1 MEELK
6 SCEDIEKNEAGE
18 LRLSEIQ
25 LGRVL
30 KNFVQ
35 QTLESMGLKIGIVD
49 KNIGYELR
57 AANPIPFDVE
67 YTRNLGYGAVRYLL
81 KGGTGSMITVFENS
95 IRPVSFVE
103 LIDYSTGKVKIRKV
117 DINTET
123 YEVARN
129 YMIRLEQE
137 DFQGENLNQS
147 RESRKNGTGTI

>member
-1 MEELK
+1 
-6 SCEDIEKNEAGE
+6 
-18 LRLSEIQ
+18 
-25 LGRVL
+25 
-30 KNFVQ
+30 
-35 QTLESMGLKIGIVD
+35 MGLQIGIVD

-81 KGGTGSMITVFENS
+81 KGGTGALITVFENS

-103 LIDYSTGKVKIRKV
+103 LIDYSTGRVKIRTV

-129 YMIRLEQE
+129 YMIRLEPE
-137 DFQGENLNQS
+137 DFQGESLSNLAKVAKMEPEQFKA
-147 RESRKNGTGTI
+147 RFEYVVVDGRAC